1 MTVPQKRKHAALQLL
16 LIRVRQKTTGAQ
28 RVFLFPNSN
37 SKHRI

>member
-28 RVFLFPNSN
+28 GVFLFPNSN